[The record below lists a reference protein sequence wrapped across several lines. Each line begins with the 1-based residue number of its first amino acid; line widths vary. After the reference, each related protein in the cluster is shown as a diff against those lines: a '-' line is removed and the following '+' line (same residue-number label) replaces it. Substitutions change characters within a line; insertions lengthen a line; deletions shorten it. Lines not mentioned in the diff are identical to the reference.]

1 MCIYELYQPVCHD
14 ITLCKLVLQ
23 IMLQQYGVCVC
34 WLSSFI
40 VNLCCSTESF
50 GYTVTLLYKGHAGKL
65 SGYNEVVA
73 VVKWSR
79 TDIYTE
85 KTACDPCREMVFVG
99 RWPLVEVGLYI
110 TTLSMSSYLKDISYI
125 GM

>member
-1 MCIYELYQPVCHD
+1 M
-14 ITLCKLVLQ
+14 
-23 IMLQQYGVCVC
+23 
-34 WLSSFI
+34 SSFI

-99 RWPLVEVGLYI
+99 RWPFVEVGLYI